1 MGFGIPV
8 LLTRLG
14 CLPYMTGMLGRLNPY
29 LVYPSAVG
37 TYQVRPLPY
46 LLGNAPT
53 VGQALYVAV
62 MIILNVVLTAV
73 NYRSAQPNAWFANQ
87 YQEIMSWVMY
97 RTGYI
102 AFALLP
108 LLILFSTRNN
118 VLLWLSNWSHSTYM
132 LLHRW
137 IARIFGLQV
146 ILHSI
151 LALVLYKDT
160 GAYPA
165 EEKLDYWIWGS
176 VGTVAVSIMLVGSGL
191 YTRRWSYEIFLVS
204 HILLAVFVVVG
215 SWYHVELRFQRKYG
229 YEMWYVSPLFSS
241 ERTADAY

>member
-1 MGFGIPV
+1 
-8 LLTRLG
+8 
-14 CLPYMTGMLGRLNPY
+14 MTGILEKIKPY

-53 VGQALYVAV
+53 VGQALYIALMVV
-62 MIILNVVLTAV
+62 LNVVLSAV
-73 NYRSAQPNAWFANQ
+73 NYRSFQPNVWYTNQ
-87 YQEIMSWVMY
+87 WREIMSYVLY
-97 RTGYI
+97 RTGTL

-108 LLILFSTRNN
+108 LVILFSTRNN
-118 VLLWLSNWSHSTYM
+118 VLLWLSDWSHATYL

-137 IARIFGLQV
+137 VARIFAIQA

-151 LALVLYKDT
+151 LALVIYRDT

-165 EEKLDYWIWGS
+165 EEKLDYWIWGA
-176 VGTVAVSIMLVGSGL
+176 VATVAASIMLVSSGL
-191 YTRRWSYEIFLVS
+191 YVRRWSYEIFLIT

-215 SWYHVELRFQRKYG
+215 CWYHVELRFQRKYG
-229 YEMWYVSPLFSS
+229 YEMWYVHPLTLSP
-241 ERTADAY
+241 